1 MIDLYAAATS
11 NGIRVKIMLEE
22 CNLAYRLNVVDIFA
36 GAHRE
41 PDFLAINPQGL
52 TPAIVDRDG
61 PDGNSL
67 TMAQSGAILAYLAD
81 KTGRFGIAGA
91 ENQPL
96 FRERYVNILSDMGPT
111 LSTIFAIVRSENP
124 HAPTQQMFE
133 ERFSDFLR
141 VWDDAL
147 GTRANCG
154 GEAVSIADFAMFGT
168 LVRCKQVTPHLMEGH
183 ANIDRWYA
191 AMEARPGVQRGLDFG
206 QG

>member
-22 CNLAYRLNVVDIFA
+22 CNLAYSLKFVDIFA

-41 PDFLAINPQGL
+41 PDFLALNPQGL
-52 TPAIVDRDG
+52 TPAIVDHDG
-61 PDGNSL
+61 PGGEAL
-67 TMAQSGAILAYLAD
+67 TMAQSGAILWYLAE
-81 KTGRFGIAGA
+81 KAGRFLADGRD
-91 ENQPL
+91 EPL
-96 FRERYVNILSDMGPT
+96 FGERYINIVSDMGPT

-124 HAPTQQMFE
+124 HAPTQAMFE
-133 ERFSDFLR
+133 ARFSDFLK
-141 VWDDAL
+141 VWDEAL

-154 GEAVSIADFAMFGT
+154 SEDVTIADFAMFGT
-168 LVRCKQVTPHLMEGH
+168 LVRCRQVTPHLLEGY

-206 QG
+206 AA

>member
-22 CNLAYRLNVVDIFA
+22 CGLAYSLKLVDIFA

-52 TPAIVDRDG
+52 TPAMVDHDG
-61 PDGNSL
+61 PDGTPL
-67 TMAQSGAILAYLAD
+67 TMAQSGAMLAYLAD

-111 LSTIFAIVRSENP
+111 LSTIFAIVRSEDP
-124 HAPTQQMFE
+124 HAPTQKMFE
-133 ERFSDFLR
+133 DRFGDFLR
-141 VWDDAL
+141 VWDEAL
-147 GTRANCG
+147 STRANCG

-168 LVRCKQVTPHLMEGH
+168 LVRCKQVTPHLMQGY
-183 ANIDRWYA
+183 ANLDRWCGE
-191 AMEARPGVQRGLDFG
+191 MEARPGVQRGLDFG

>member
-22 CNLAYRLNVVDIFA
+22 CDLDYTLKTVDIFA

-52 TPAIVDRDG
+52 TPAIVDHDG
-61 PDGNSL
+61 LDGESL

-81 KTGRFGIAGA
+81 KTGRFGIADA
-91 ENQPL
+91 EDQPL

-124 HAPTQQMFE
+124 HEPTQKMFE

-141 VWDDAL
+141 VWDEAL

-168 LVRCKQVTPHLMEGH
+168 LVRCRQVTPHLMRGYV
-183 ANIDRWYA
+183 NLDRWYGE
-191 AMEARPGVQRGLDFG
+191 MEARPGVQRGLDFG
-206 QG
+206 